1 MKPDL
6 FNLLLVEWSVQKRG
20 GTVLS
25 RWRTN
30 WAGEMDYAS
39 SSVRV
44 KWFCVWVLK
53 WASFYFN
60 SFNFLTG
67 FFYIYNCKH
76 IFYAHV
82 FIMKCSICVWIV
94 FFFSCNKMYYL
105 KFACI
110 RIKKKEEMMVKWFW
124 NLFSFHLHSWKR
136 NISII
141 QRLFLMEPLK
151 FPYR

>member
-82 FIMKCSICVWIV
+82 FIMKCSICVWI
-94 FFFSCNKMYYL
+94 FFFFMQQNVLFKVCMYKNKEKRRRNDGEMIL
-105 KFACI
+105 KFI
-110 RIKKKEEMMVKWFW
+110 FLSLTLMKEKYFYNPKTIPDGAPE
-124 NLFSFHLHSWKR
+124 
-136 NISII
+136 IS
-141 QRLFLMEPLK
+141 L
-151 FPYR
+151 